1 MLGKVGLG
9 GLFVQKSD
17 HPLADP
23 RECRRIIGE
32 LPKDNAFKALDE
44 IVAWLES
51 LIASPGFPEDQLYE
65 VLVQLEERALFHLG
79 RLSREYL
86 QNARQSRAEERRLW
100 SINTTFWRL
109 LSDAYE
115 RCLGVF
121 QPGLRQPEAL
131 RVLLPALCSRQ
142 IAALATLL
150 KWELFH
156 YAPTSGTVWGRVGR
170 TLLQAEA
177 EGVDGKVVSLGAGGR
192 ITSPAQEFLK
202 LVVFQSASPDSLRPV
217 DMELAERLVA
227 HYLHGFVCSATASHD
242 SVYWIDL
249 AQMLPPQRLARM
261 PAKAE
266 KTQRFFRPAAAHAE
280 MQALLI
286 RLEHGDPLPAEI
298 NLGAQYPTKAVLPA
312 LRHLV
317 TYLAPIPPQREHDRH
332 RVAHRMSVLHGLVNA
347 FVVFSGE
354 FGGRPAG
361 LQMEDWAVENVSR
374 GGFGSLLPNAGGD
387 WLKVGALIAMQPDGG
402 SNWLLGIVRRC
413 LRENGQQ
420 TRVGIQ
426 TLARK
431 VVSVDLRLRDGG
443 VMGGM
448 PGLLLGDGNAPGEV
462 RLILPAGS
470 FSPQDTLE
478 CKLDGRRFLMEPV
491 TLIEQTADYELARYR
506 QQAAVAA

>member
-9 GLFVQKSD
+9 GLFQQKSG

-51 LIASPGFPEDQLYE
+51 LIAATDFPEDQLYE
-65 VLVQLEERALFHLG
+65 VLIQLEECALFHLG

-100 SINTTFWRL
+100 AINTSFWRL

-115 RCLGVF
+115 HCLDVF
-121 QPGLRQPEAL
+121 RPGLRQPEAL
-131 RVLLPALCSRQ
+131 RQALPALCARQ

-156 YAPTSGTVWGRVGR
+156 YAPTLETVWGRVGHAI
-170 TLLQAEA
+170 LVAES
-177 EGVDGKVVSLGAGGR
+177 EGVDGKAVTLGGAGR
-192 ITSPAQEFLK
+192 VTSPAQEFRK
-202 LVVFQSASPDSLRPV
+202 LVIFQSASPDSLRPV
-217 DMELAERLVA
+217 DMELAERLIA
-227 HYLHGFVCSATASHD
+227 HYLPGFVCTAMASHD

-249 AQMLPPQRLARM
+249 AQSLPPQRLARM
-261 PAKAE
+261 PTKAE

-280 MQALLI
+280 LKSLLLK
-286 RLEHGDPLPAEI
+286 LERGDPLPADI
-298 NLGAQYPTKAVLPA
+298 NLGAQYASKAILPA

-332 RVAHRMSVLHGLVNA
+332 RVTHRMSVLHGLVNA

-361 LQMEDWAVENVSR
+361 LQIEDWAVENVSR
-374 GGFGSLLPNAGGD
+374 GGFGALVPNVGSD

-431 VVSVDLRLRDGG
+431 VVSVDLRGAEAG
-443 VMGGM
+443 VMAGV
-448 PGLLLGDGNAPGEV
+448 PGLMLGDGNAAGET

-470 FSPQDTLE
+470 FSPLEVLE
-478 CKLDGRRFLMEPV
+478 CRLEGQRCLLKPV
-491 TLIEQTADYELARYR
+491 AIVEQTADYELARYR
-506 QQAAVAA
+506 LETPLH